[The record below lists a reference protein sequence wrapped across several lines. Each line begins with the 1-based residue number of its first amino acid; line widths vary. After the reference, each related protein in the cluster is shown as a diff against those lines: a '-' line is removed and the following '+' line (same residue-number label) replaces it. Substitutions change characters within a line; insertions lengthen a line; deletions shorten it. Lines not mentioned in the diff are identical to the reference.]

1 MQDAIASSNHLGQG
15 WAFPLRLTVQGGI
28 QATRAQVNVRESIHI
43 ILGTRLGERV
53 YRPDFGSRLSE
64 LVFEPM
70 NSSTLTLIVVY
81 VEEALRKWEPRI
93 GLEGVEARPN
103 PAQGRID
110 VTLAYRLKEQ
120 PDRHSL
126 VYPFYLAASAEA

>member
-1 MQDAIASSNHLGQG
+1 MGDAIAPNHLGQG
-15 WAFPLRLTVQGGI
+15 WGFPLRLTVQGGI
-28 QATRAQVNVRESIHI
+28 QTTAARVNIRESIHI

-64 LVFEPM
+64 LVFEPI

-93 GLEGVEARPN
+93 LLDGVEALPQ
-103 PAQGRID
+103 PLQGRVDIAI
-110 VTLAYRLKEQ
+110 AYHPKET